1 MSQTDPVVP
10 NTAPLAPEQ
19 AAALNSLIQGL
30 HADQLLW
37 MEGFISGLRA
47 ASGTGALTAASAAAA
62 PTATPE
68 LTVLYGTES
77 GNSETLA
84 DLTVKAAK
92 GFGFKA
98 KAINMADL
106 KVAKLKEVENLL
118 VIVSTWGEGDPP
130 ETAVDFY
137 EAIMG
142 EQAPKL
148 AKTRFSVLGLGDT
161 SYEAFCKMGKDF
173 DARLEAL
180 GARRVYDRVDCDVDY
195 DDDFAKWHQ
204 GALAALK
211 TEAQPSAA
219 MATPAGPA
227 PAGVVTSTAP
237 AAAPVQYSRKNPY
250 PAELLERVLLN
261 GEGSAKETIHLEF
274 NLEGSGLTYE
284 AGDALAVV
292 PRNAEDVV
300 DDFLKTTRLDADSP
314 VLIKEQE
321 YTLREALTSQ
331 LDITSLSLPVMK
343 RYNEIAKDA
352 KLEALLNPDNK
363 SELQA
368 YLYGR
373 EIIDLLHEFP
383 AQAITADALVGI
395 MRKLP
400 PRLYSI
406 ASSPKA
412 HPGEVHLTVGVVRYD
427 AHGRQRKGVC
437 STYLA
442 DRIAEGDAA
451 EVFVTPN
458 KHFKVPAN
466 NDTPMIMVGPGTGI
480 APFRAFVEER
490 KAIGAKGK
498 NWLFFG
504 DQHYL
509 TDFLYQTEWQD
520 YLADGLLTKLDVAFS
535 RDQKE
540 KVYVQDRM
548 RANSKELYA
557 WLQEGASFYVCGDA
571 SRMAT
576 DVDVALHDIIAQ
588 EGGLSQEDAAAY
600 VKQLKDDKRYLRDV
614 Y

>member
-1 MSQTDPVVP
+1 MSHTDPVVP

-19 AAALNSLIQGL
+19 VASLNSLLKGL
-30 HADQLLW
+30 QADQLLW
-37 MEGFISGLRA
+37 IEGFISGLRA
-47 ASGTGALTAASAAAA
+47 SSGTAVPAAA
-62 PTATPE
+62 PAAAPAPE

-77 GNSETLA
+77 GNSEALA
-84 DLTVKAAK
+84 DQTAKAAK
-92 GFGFKA
+92 AAGFKA
-98 KAINMADL
+98 KAVNMADL
-106 KVAKLKEVENLL
+106 KPAKLKDVENLL

-130 ETAVDFY
+130 ETAADFY
-137 EAIMG
+137 EAFMSDK
-142 EQAPKL
+142 APKL
-148 AKTRFSVLGLGDT
+148 EKTRFSVLGLGDT
-161 SYEAFCKMGKDF
+161 SYEDFCKMGKDF

-180 GARRVYDRVDCDVDY
+180 GARRIHERVDCDVDY
-195 DDDFAKWHQ
+195 DDDFAKWHK
-204 GALAALK
+204 AALSVL
-211 TEAQPSAA
+211 EAEAKPATVEAA
-219 MATPAGPA
+219 PTPAA
-227 PAGVVTSTAP
+227 TAP
-237 AAAPVQYSRKNPY
+237 AAPVSYSRKNPY
-250 PAELLERVLLN
+250 PSELLERVMLN

-274 NLEGSGLTYE
+274 SLEGSGLEYQ
-284 AGDALAVV
+284 AGDALAVI
-292 PRNAEDVV
+292 PHNAEDVV
-300 DDFLKTTRLDADSP
+300 DDFLKTTKLDPESP
-314 VLIKEQE
+314 VLIKEE
-321 YTLREALTSQ
+321 DFTLREALTSQ

-343 RYNEIAKDA
+343 RYNEIAKDS
-352 KLEALLNPDNK
+352 KLENLLAPENK
-363 SELQA
+363 AELQN
-368 YLYGR
+368 YIYGR

-383 AQAITADALVGI
+383 AKEISADALVGI

-427 AHGRQRKGVC
+427 AHGRERKGVC

-442 DRIAEGDAA
+442 ERIAEGEKA
-451 EVFVTPN
+451 EVFVTSN

-466 NDTPMIMVGPGTGI
+466 NDAPMIMVGPGTGI

-509 TDFLYQTEWQD
+509 TDFLYQTEWQE
-520 YLADGLLTKLDVAFS
+520 YLADGILTKLDVAFS

-548 RANSKELYA
+548 RENSKELYA
-557 WLQEGASFYVCGDA
+557 WLEQGASFYVCGDA

-576 DVDVALHDIIAQ
+576 DVDVALHDIVKK
-588 EGGLSQEDAAAY
+588 EGGLSEDEAKAY
-600 VKQLKDDKRYLRDV
+600 VKKLKDDKRYLRDV